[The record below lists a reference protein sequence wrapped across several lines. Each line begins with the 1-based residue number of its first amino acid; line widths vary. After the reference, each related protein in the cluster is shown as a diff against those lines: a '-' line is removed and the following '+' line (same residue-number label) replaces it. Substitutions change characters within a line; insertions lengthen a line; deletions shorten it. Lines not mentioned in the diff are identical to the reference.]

1 MVGSTNGATNEKA
14 VILVALDLSPVAE
27 AVMRAAAVAA
37 GARSTELHLLHV
49 LKTPPPEPVKTFHLA
64 TVVDQT
70 NDQLKAFARDL
81 PRTVSRVVIHVR
93 MGDAEVEIAQL
104 ASDLEADLIVV
115 GTHGYKGIDR
125 VLLGSV
131 AEALIRNAPC
141 PVLTYRPKTVRAWER
156 IEPPCRDCLAV
167 RQATGR
173 ATLWCERHS
182 QHHPR
187 AHTYSE
193 IPPNYGMGAQTFR

>member
-1 MVGSTNGATNEKA
+1 MVGSADGATNDKA
-14 VILVALDLSPVAE
+14 VILVALDLSPVSE

-37 GARSTELHLLHV
+37 GARPSELHLLHV
-49 LKTPPPEPVKTFHLA
+49 LKPPPPEPVNTFHTA
-64 TVVDQT
+64 TAVDQT
-70 NDQLKAFARDL
+70 NDQLKALARDL

-93 MGDAEVEIAQL
+93 MGDADVEIAQL
-104 ASDLEADLIVV
+104 ASDLESDLIVV
-115 GTHGYKGIDR
+115 GTHGYKGIER

-141 PVLTYRPKTVRAWER
+141 PVLTYRPKAVRAWER
-156 IEPPCRDCLAV
+156 IAPPCPDCLAV
-167 RQATGR
+167 RQVTGR

-182 QHHPR
+182 ERHPR